1 MEQGLS
7 KKDSVNLTG
16 MLWDEA
22 VTNRSFESLAQ
33 AFHGSFN
40 KQEHFKVGS
49 SLVLLLS
56 SPDLLPTPPQ
66 RLAALF
72 LLWEMYR
79 SEPIGNNPF
88 APLFSLVLTRTE
100 DDKVTGPSLVAPIG
114 KSEKYFLSQLITTT
128 NPPREL
134 FKKSPRQIVAMDPGP
149 NAPHIDLTGLQLALA
164 ERQSELPSLSKAG
177 LSCIM
182 NDPDPDA
189 GTQFDSQVA
198 QPVVEALICG
208 SRPPMDTTFTPEFI
222 RLPPPL
228 HICEDELV
236 WMNPSDSNH
245 TIAWDTTMCLSN
257 SAGQEVKRLMAKA
270 FKETLML
277 QQQQQ
282 LLSELEKDPK
292 LVYHIGL
299 TPAKLP
305 GLVESNPLVAIELLL
320 RLIQSN
326 QITEYFAVL
335 VNMEMSL
342 HSMEVVNRL
351 TTAVELPQEF
361 VHLYISNCIT
371 TCETIKDKS
380 MQNRLVRLVCVFLQ
394 SLIRNKII
402 NVKDLFIE
410 MQAFC
415 IEFSHI
421 REAAGLFRL
430 LKTLDSEQQKQH
442 PQQPSS
448 TSPLTTTTQQQA
460 QSGKK

>member
-1 MEQGLS
+1 MDQGLS

-16 MLWDEA
+16 LLWDEA
-22 VTNRSFESLAQ
+22 TTNKSFESLTQ
-33 AFHGSFN
+33 AFHASFN

-79 SEPIGNNPF
+79 SEAIGNNPF
-88 APLFSLVLTRTE
+88 APLFSLVL
-100 DDKVTGPSLVAPIG
+100 
-114 KSEKYFLSQLITTT
+114 
-128 NPPREL
+128 L

-149 NAPHIDLTGLQLALA
+149 NAPHIDITGLQLALA

-189 GTQFDSQVA
+189 SSVFDPQIA

-208 SRPPMDTTFTPEFI
+208 SKPPMETTFTPEFI

-228 HICEDELV
+228 HICEDEL
-236 WMNPSDSNH
+236 
-245 TIAWDTTMCLSN
+245 
-257 SAGQEVKRLMAKA
+257 
-270 FKETLML
+270 
-277 QQQQQ
+277 
-282 LLSELEKDPK
+282 
-292 LVYHIGL
+292 
-299 TPAKLP
+299 P
-305 GLVESNPLVAIELLL
+305 GLVESNPLVAIEILL

-351 TTAVELPQEF
+351 TTVNAFDFLRRANLQDNNHNCVRGVVVEWFKGAVAWG
-361 VHLYISNCIT
+361 I
-371 TCETIKDKS
+371 
-380 MQNRLVRLVCVFLQ
+380 LVDAIYVF
-394 SLIRNKII
+394 
-402 NVKDLFIE
+402 F
-410 MQAFC
+410 
-415 IEFSHI
+415 
-421 REAAGLFRL
+421 
-430 LKTLDSEQQKQH
+430 
-442 PQQPSS
+442 
-448 TSPLTTTTQQQA
+448 
-460 QSGKK
+460 